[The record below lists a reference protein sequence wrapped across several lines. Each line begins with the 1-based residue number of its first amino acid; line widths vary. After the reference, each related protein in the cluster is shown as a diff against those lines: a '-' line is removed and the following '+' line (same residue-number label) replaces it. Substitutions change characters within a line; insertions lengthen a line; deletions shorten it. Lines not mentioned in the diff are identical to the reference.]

1 MPDEFR
7 SWDDLSIPASS
18 RLDRLLIR
26 HREAYAFLRFNSP
39 RKAWNLLRQRL
50 AYHAGATRVHAYPY
64 QLIVEATSACNLR
77 CPFCHTGKGEKG
89 RKAQLLTADR
99 LEEILGELAP
109 YAFTIDFQNWGEPL
123 LNPGI
128 FDLIAMAR
136 RQRIIT
142 SIHTNFNVPFDD
154 AKAERLITSGL
165 TYLSISADGADSAAY
180 TRYRVRGRF
189 DLLVNNL
196 KTLVATRRRLGA
208 VNPFVTWQFLIF
220 RHNEHQIAEAEV
232 LARSLGA
239 DRFYAQAGFVEEESW
254 LPRGDYPGIP
264 GLIEKRCSYLWR
276 QAVIHPDGGVAP
288 CCNTFD
294 KAHDYGDLSGG
305 GFRKV
310 WNNRNFQA
318 ARWLFKKKGR
328 GRVEADIFC
337 KGCPK
342 AHPEELARAA
352 TLPGGSSLR
361 TPFTLNAPTTPR
373 SSHPNDE
380 IPLPV
385 LETPSGDPR

>member
-1 MPDEFR
+1 MPDDSTAR
-7 SWDDLSIPASS
+7 DDLSIRASS
-18 RLDRLLIR
+18 SLDRFLIG

-89 RKAQLLTADR
+89 RKAQLLSVDLLNR
-99 LEEILGELAP
+99 ILDELAP

-128 FDLIAMAR
+128 FDLIARAR
-136 RQRIIT
+136 RRGIIP
-142 SIHTNFNVPFDD
+142 SIHTNFNVPLDD
-154 AKAERLITSGL
+154 ARAERMITSGL
-165 TYLSISADGADSAAY
+165 IYLSISADGADDAAY
-180 TRYRVRGRF
+180 ATYRVRGRF
-189 DLLVNNL
+189 DLLVENL
-196 KTLVATRRRLGA
+196 KRLVAAKRRLGA
-208 VNPFVTWQFLIF
+208 LNPFITWQFLVF
-220 RHNEHQIAEAEV
+220 RHNEHQIAEAQA

-239 DRFYAQAGFVEEESW
+239 DRFYVQAGFVEEDSW
-254 LPRGDYPGIP
+254 LPRGDYAGIP

-288 CCNTFD
+288 CCNTFY
-294 KAHDYGDLSGG
+294 KAHDFGELSGG
-305 GFRKV
+305 GFRSA

-318 ARWLFKKKGR
+318 ARWLFRKKGR
-328 GRVEADIFC
+328 GRVEADVFC
-337 KGCPK
+337 KQCPK
-342 AHPEELARAA
+342 AYPEELARAA
-352 TLPGGSSLR
+352 ALPGGTSLR
-361 TPFTLNAPTTPR
+361 TPFTLQPTTTGP
-373 SSHPNDE
+373 SSDREDE

-385 LETPSGDPR
+385 LEMPSGDRR